1 MPSSRL
7 RLTAKSASIAICS
20 ARKMSYREPSHGTVA
35 RDQEDDQRP
44 GNAAASV
51 HQRGRPNRPQGR
63 TIRITA
69 IRAKTENSEK
79 LGKIRMPNDSTW
91 P

>member
-1 MPSSRL
+1 MSRECGGPIID
-7 RLTAKSASIAICS
+7 S
-20 ARKMSYREPSHGTVA
+20 
-35 RDQEDDQRP
+35 
-44 GNAAASV
+44 
-51 HQRGRPNRPQGR
+51 GRPNRPQGR

-69 IRAKTENSEK
+69 IRANTENSEK